1 MVKLKQWFWN
11 IISCGLP
18 PDEDLETLRKVILLN
33 LMFFIGGSFLALLCT
48 VAFLQGAYFLG
59 AVDLMVLFLL
69 FGLFFYLKRTI
80 NHQLVGTVGTVS
92 IGVFYFWLIAYGG
105 VSQTAY
111 IWSLTYPLVAV
122 YLLGKKMGSI
132 ISLLLL
138 AMAGMVFALGSR
150 IDFITP
156 YSFDLIL
163 RFVPAYLII
172 YLFAMIMEK
181 VRETIQF
188 RLKSSKVNLERTFR
202 KVQRQTGALAQSNQG
217 LHAEIR
223 ERTRVET
230 ALRKSESFLDDV
242 IESIQDGI
250 SVLNPDL
257 TIGHTNSV
265 MTQWYPDQR
274 PLVGKK
280 CYECY
285 QGRSTPCDPC
295 PSLRCLQTG
304 RAERET
310 VSGPGSSIDWIE
322 LYSFPIKDKETGKI
336 TGVVEFVRDITD
348 RKRLE
353 SQLAQAQKMKAVGT
367 LAGGV
372 AHDLNNILSGIV
384 SYPDLLLMDL
394 PEDSPLRE
402 PIQIMQASG
411 KKAAAIVQDLLTLA
425 RRGVSVS
432 EVVNLNEIITD
443 YLNSPQMEKLLSFHP
458 LVEFQTDLDPEVMNV
473 MGSSVHLSK
482 TIMNLVSNAAEAMP
496 DGGNISISTENRYI
510 DQPIVGY
517 DDVEEGDYVILTVTD
532 CGIGIPKDE
541 LGRIFEPFYTK
552 KVMGRSGTGLG
563 MAVVWGTVKDHK
575 GYIQIDSQEGMGTA
589 FKLYFPVTR
598 IPKNGEKS
606 STSIKDYKGNGE
618 TILVV
623 DDVEEQRT
631 IASKLLKHLGYAVE
645 TVSSGEEAIAYM
657 DSSAADLVVLDMIM
671 PPGMDGLETYQQLIN
686 RHPEQKAIIASGFS
700 ETDRVKKAQ
709 HLGAGRYVKKPYTM
723 EKIGM
728 AVKAEL
734 AKSHQGVC

>member
-1 MVKLKQWFWN
+1 MYILKQWFWN

-18 PDEDLETLRKVILLN
+18 VDEDLETLRKVILLN
-33 LMFFIGGSFLALLCT
+33 LMFIIGGFFLTLLCT
-48 VAFLQGAYFLG
+48 VAFFQGAYFLS
-59 AVDLMVLFLL
+59 AVDLTVLFLL
-69 FGLFFYLKRTI
+69 FGLFFYLKKTI
-80 NHQLVGTVGTVS
+80 NHKLVGAVGAVAT
-92 IGVFYFWLIAYGG
+92 GLFYFWLIAYGG

-111 IWSLTYPLVAV
+111 IWAFTYPLIAV
-122 YLLGKKMGSI
+122 YLLGKKLGSI
-132 ISLLLL
+132 FSISLL

-150 IDFITP
+150 IDFITT
-156 YSFDLIL
+156 YSIDLVL
-163 RFVPAYLII
+163 RFVPAYII
-172 YLFAMIMEK
+172 IFLFAMVMEK

-188 RLKSSKVNLERTFR
+188 RLKASKLNLEKAFQ
-202 KVQRQTGALAQSNQG
+202 KVQHQTQELAKSNQE
-217 LHAEIR
+217 LHAEIS
-223 ERTRVET
+223 ERKRIEK
-230 ALRKSESFLDDV
+230 ALRDSENFLDDV

-265 MTQWYPDQR
+265 MTEWYQDQM

-285 QGRSTPCDPC
+285 QDQSRPCEPC
-295 PSLRCLQTG
+295 PTLRCLQTG
-304 RAERET
+304 KAEREI
-310 VSGPGSSIDWIE
+310 VPGPGSSIDWIE
-322 LYSFPIKDKETGKI
+322 LYSFPIKDKETGKL

-348 RKRLE
+348 RRRLE
-353 SQLAQAQKMKAVGT
+353 SQLTQAQKMKAVGT

-394 PEDSPLRE
+394 PEESPLRE
-402 PIQIMQASG
+402 PIKTMQASG

-432 EVVNLNEIITD
+432 EVVNLNEIINE
-443 YLNSPQMEKLLSFHP
+443 YLASPQNEKLLSFHP
-458 LVEFQTDLDPEVMNV
+458 QIEFQADLDPTTLNI

-482 TIMNLVSNAAEAMP
+482 TVMNLVSNAAEAMP
-496 DGGNISISTENRYI
+496 DGGKILISTENRYI
-510 DQPIVGY
+510 DQPIAGY
-517 DDVEEGDYVILTVTD
+517 DDVKEGDYVILTVTD

-541 LGRIFEPFYTK
+541 IGRIFEPFYTK

-563 MAVVWGTVKDHK
+563 MAVVWGTVKDHN
-575 GYIQIDSQEGMGTA
+575 GYIHIESKEGMGTA

-598 IPKNGEKS
+598 MPKNGEENP
-606 STSIKDYKGNGE
+606 TSINDYKGNGE

-645 TVSSGEEAIAYM
+645 TASSGEEAVAYM
-657 DSSAADLVVLDMIM
+657 DSNGADLVVLDMIM
-671 PPGMDGLETYQQLIN
+671 PPGMDGFETYKQLVA
-686 RHPEQKAIIASGFS
+686 RHPDQKAIIASGFS

-734 AKSHQGVC
+734 ATSH

>member
-18 PDEDLETLRKVILLN
+18 PDEDLETLRKVVLLN
-33 LMFFIGGSFLALLCT
+33 LMFIIGVFFLALLCI
-48 VAFLQGAYFLG
+48 VAFLQDDYFLS
-59 AVDLMVLFLL
+59 AVDLALLFLL
-69 FGLFFYLKRTI
+69 FGLSFYLKKTI
-80 NHQLVGTVGTVS
+80 NHKLVGAVGT
-92 IGVFYFWLIAYGG
+92 IATGLFYFFLIAYGG
-105 VSQTAY
+105 VSNTAY
-111 IWSLTYPLVAV
+111 IWSFTYPLIAV
-122 YLLGKKMGSI
+122 YLLGKKLGSVFSI
-132 ISLLLL
+132 LLL
-138 AMAGMVFALGSR
+138 ALAGVVFALESR
-150 IDFITP
+150 VDYFTY
-156 YSFDLIL
+156 YSIDLIL
-163 RFVPAYLII
+163 RFVPAYIII
-172 YLFAMIMEK
+172 YLFAMVMEK
-181 VRETIQF
+181 VRETIQH
-188 RLKSSKVNLERTFR
+188 RLKASKLNLENAFQE
-202 KVQRQTGALAQSNQG
+202 VQHQTQELANSNQE
-217 LHAEIR
+217 LHAEIS
-223 ERTRVET
+223 ERKRVEK
-230 ALRKSESFLDDV
+230 ALRNSENFLDDV

-265 MTQWYPDQR
+265 MTKWYPDQI
-274 PLVGKK
+274 PLIGKK

-285 QGRSTPCDPC
+285 QDQSRPCDPC
-295 PSLRCLQTG
+295 PTLRCLQTG
-304 RAERET
+304 QAEREI
-310 VSGPGSSIDWIE
+310 VPGPGSSIDWIE
-322 LYSFPIKDKETGKI
+322 LYSFPIKDNVTGKV

-348 RKRLE
+348 RRRLE

-394 PEDSPLRE
+394 PEESPLRE
-402 PIQIMQASG
+402 PIKTIQASG

-432 EVVNLNEIITD
+432 DVVDLNQIITE
-443 YLNSPQMEKLLSFHP
+443 YLVSPHNEKLLSFHP
-458 LVEFQTDLDPEVMNV
+458 QVEFRADLDPEVLNI
-473 MGSSVHLSK
+473 MGSPVHLSK
-482 TIMNLVSNAAEAMP
+482 TLMNLVSNAAEAMP
-496 DGGNISISTENRYI
+496 DGGKIKIATENRYI
-510 DQPIVGY
+510 DQPVSGY
-517 DDVEEGDYVILTVTD
+517 DDVKEGDYVILTVTD

-541 LGRIFEPFYTK
+541 IGRIFEPFYTK

-575 GYIQIDSQEGMGTA
+575 GYIHIESKEGMGTA

-598 IPKNGEKS
+598 MPVNGAENP
-606 STSIKDYKGNGE
+606 TSINDYKGNGE
-618 TILVV
+618 SILVV

-645 TVSSGEEAIAYM
+645 TVSSGAEAVAYM
-657 DSSAADLVVLDMIM
+657 DSNGADLVVLDMIM
-671 PPGMDGLETYQQLIN
+671 PPGIDGFETYKQLISK
-686 RHPEQKAIIASGFS
+686 HPNQKAIIASGFS

-709 HLGAGRYVKKPYTM
+709 HLGAGRYVKKPYPM

-734 AKSHQGVC
+734 AKNHQAA